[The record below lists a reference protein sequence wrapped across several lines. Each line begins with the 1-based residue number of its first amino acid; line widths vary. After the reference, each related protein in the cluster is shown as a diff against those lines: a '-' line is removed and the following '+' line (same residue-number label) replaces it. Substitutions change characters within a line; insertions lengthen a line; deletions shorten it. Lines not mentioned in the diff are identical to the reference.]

1 MSTSPNLG
9 QADASGLPTASS
21 EFGSW
26 QQYAILVIDDEGG
39 MRNFLGRALSSRCGA
54 VKTAASA

>member
-1 MSTSPNLG
+1 MSTSPYPG
-9 QADASGLPTASS
+9 QADASGMPTASS

-39 MRNFLGRALSSRCGA
+39 MRNFLGRALR
-54 VKTAASA
+54 TYP